1 MRIFHPQKKRKRE
14 DILQSKGVLI
24 YMTKQLDKSE
34 GRLKRKKSDSSK
46 TPKSEKPKGK
56 WLQVGE
62 LRKTKRPDLLR
73 GTIYLPDLN
82 MKLEVIALL
91 KTSLQK
97 RNAGDPDV
105 VILHVDS
112 ASKKGTEDLPQIF

>member
-1 MRIFHPQKKRKRE
+1 
-14 DILQSKGVLI
+14 
-24 YMTKQLDKSE
+24 
-34 GRLKRKKSDSSK
+34 
-46 TPKSEKPKGK
+46 
-56 WLQVGE
+56 VGE